1 LDDNFDLL
9 LGYKR
14 NSALNL
20 DLDLA
25 GDVFRNRDVLGD
37 SVRLRNSYANLT
49 WNRDLHLT
57 RHRHSN
63 LNLSLHRDLTCN
75 DLLSNLTNLGNP
87 FSIILISL

>member
-63 LNLSLHRDLTCN
+63 LNLSLHRDLA
-75 DLLSNLTNLGNP
+75 
-87 FSIILISL
+87 